1 MGNSTTFAK
10 RLSATLHD
18 RRLMQKELA
27 ELVGIQPATI
37 SAYLKS
43 AKDGYG
49 KNPSIAVA
57 IDIAKALNVSLDWL
71 CGLSDE
77 EDSLKKKDLD
87 EVLLNEYLAD
97 WVVLLE
103 KGHISVQEVVREV
116 CDNHGKPLPYG
127 NLVLRCND
135 TLHMNYLLLFF
146 EDYKKLTELKATAV
160 LSEELYESSL
170 KGLIDK
176 FKIYK
181 IVRSGKVA
189 LVDNR

>member
-37 SAYLKS
+37 SAYLKC

-77 EDSLKKKDLD
+77 DNSLRKKDSD
-87 EVLLNEYLAD
+87 EMLLPEYLSD
-97 WVVLLE
+97 WVALLE
-103 KGHISVQEVVREV
+103 TGHISIQEVVHEV
-116 CDNHGKPLPYG
+116 FDERGKPLPYG
-127 NLVLRCND
+127 NLVLQCND

-146 EDYKKLTELKATAV
+146 KDYKKLTELKATAV

-170 KGLIDK
+170 RGLIDK

-181 IVRSGKVA
+181 IVKSGKIA